1 MAEGTTI
8 GVPVKKSR
16 KWFYMWLLASL
27 AWAGFIAYQA
37 HLRWPQVPLDMSGL
51 DAETQKVYT
60 EALVSQVLHA
70 AVFGLGI
77 PLAIYVFGRLLGK
90 LRG

>member
-1 MAEGTTI
+1 MTEGTTI
-8 GVPVKKSR
+8 DLPVKKSR
-16 KWFYMWLLASL
+16 KWFYLWLLASL
-27 AWAGFIAYQA
+27 AWAGFIGWQA
-37 HLRWPQVPLDMSGL
+37 HVRWPQVPLDMSGL

-60 EALVSQVLHA
+60 KALVSHVLHA

-77 PLAIYVFGRLLGK
+77 PLAILVVAKLLGK